1 MLVVW
6 ESLRTYF
13 LGNILE
19 NVNSLEC
26 FDEYFPKFEGKAFI
40 FSPFLANIP
49 ILNPPENS
57 RNLWFSPV
65 FREHKMRTLTRN
77 GLSTL

>member
-1 MLVVW
+1 MLVAW

-57 RNLWFSPV
+57 RNLWFSSV
-65 FREHKMRTLTRN
+65 FRGLKMRTLARN
-77 GLSTL
+77 GLRTL